1 MRARSERRAQGR
13 SSARGRRR
21 RRCDS
26 RQVVKES
33 DPPGEER
40 SRLRGDDHRDLA
52 PTGDRDILHTGIGV
66 GSSDRLDGRTFG
78 PTSFAGLLE
87 SFYARPRR
95 ILREVRVAKVREAD
109 RSAVP
114 QRHEKY
120 GRRNQPDDE
129 QLADEPAV
137 VVETRTAVRGHRLH
151 RPTSC
156 LLTAST
162 SSMRS
167 ALEPTRNTTSPA
179 ATAANTCRDC
189 APIVSVPTA
198 SPRAHATTHA
208 TPAVARPTS
217 ALRPMLSRTRSP
229 PNPPSRCPIRTVSI
243 VPLNRY
249 DAAWPS

>member
-1 MRARSERRAQGR
+1 MRARSERRAQRR

-26 RQVVKES
+26 RQVVEES

-40 SRLRGDDHRDLA
+40 SRLRGEDHRDLA
-52 PTGDRDILHTGIGV
+52 PTGDRDIFHTGIAV
-66 GSSDRLDGRTFG
+66 GSSDGLDGGTCS

-95 ILREVRVAKVREAD
+95 ILREVCVAKVRDTD

-114 QRHEKY
+114 QRHEEY
-120 GRRNQPDDE
+120 GRRNQPDDD

-137 VVETRTAVRGHRLH
+137 VADTRTAARGHRLH

-167 ALEPTRNTTSPA
+167 ALEPTKNTTSPA
-179 ATAANTCRDC
+179 ATAVNTCRDC

-208 TPAVARPTS
+208 TPAVT
-217 ALRPMLSRTRSP
+217 T
-229 PNPPSRCPIRTVSI
+229 PPSAP
-243 VPLNRY
+243 P
-249 DAAWPS
+249 